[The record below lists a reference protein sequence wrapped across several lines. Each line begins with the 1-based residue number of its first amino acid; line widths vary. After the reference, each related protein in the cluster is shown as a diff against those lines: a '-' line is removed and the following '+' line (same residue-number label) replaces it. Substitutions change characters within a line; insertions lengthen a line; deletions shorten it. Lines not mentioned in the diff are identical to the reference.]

1 MPRQA
6 RYYLSDVT
14 QHVIQRGNNRQP
26 TFLHDTDYLVYLEC
40 LKQAMFTHACDVH
53 AYVLM
58 PNHVHLLLIPHRG
71 DGVPRLMQAVGRSYV
86 HHFNQAYGRADTR
99 PASLIPS
106 ATS

>member
-58 PNHVHLLLIPHRG
+58 PNHVLRYTG
-71 DGVPRLMQAVGRSYV
+71 RCRNPRCRIMS
-86 HHFNQAYGRADTR
+86 N
-99 PASLIPS
+99 ASLAEASSLTISTS
-106 ATS
+106 ACITSLTCITPP